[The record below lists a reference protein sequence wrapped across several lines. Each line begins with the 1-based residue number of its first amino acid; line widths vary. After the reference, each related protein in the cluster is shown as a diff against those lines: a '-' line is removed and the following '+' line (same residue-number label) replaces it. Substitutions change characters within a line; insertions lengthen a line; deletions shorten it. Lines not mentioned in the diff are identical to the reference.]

1 MDGKGAIWSKIN
13 WIGACLA
20 MLGLFSDPDFVKVAG
35 ELVPQEILSKAISGC
50 GLALIVIRTFF
61 TSANISGIIS
71 TPKKEE

>member
-20 MLGLFSDPDFVKVAG
+20 MLGLFSDPAFVKAAG
-35 ELVPQEILSKAISGC
+35 ELIPQEILSKAISLA
-50 GLALIVIRTFF
+50 GLMLIVIRTFF